1 MAVETDVPVYV
12 YGLMIIG
19 FGAMLFWIYRRA
31 QENRA
36 KMLLEKGPKVA
47 GEDELGGAAKNP
59 AQFNEPDDDAL
70 EEMDKLLEDED

>member
-1 MAVETDVPVYV
+1 MAGESDVPVYV
-12 YGLMIIG
+12 YALMIIA

-36 KMLLEKGPKVA
+36 KMMKESGPKIA
-47 GEDELGGAAKNP
+47 GDDQLGGAAKNP

-70 EEMDKLLEDED
+70 EEMEKLLEDED

>member
-1 MAVETDVPVYV
+1 MAGESEIPVYV
-12 YGLMIIG
+12 YALMIIV

-36 KMLLEKGPKVA
+36 KMMEEKGPKIA
-47 GEDELGGAAKNP
+47 GEDVLGGAAKNP

-70 EEMDKLLEDED
+70 DEMEKLLEDED